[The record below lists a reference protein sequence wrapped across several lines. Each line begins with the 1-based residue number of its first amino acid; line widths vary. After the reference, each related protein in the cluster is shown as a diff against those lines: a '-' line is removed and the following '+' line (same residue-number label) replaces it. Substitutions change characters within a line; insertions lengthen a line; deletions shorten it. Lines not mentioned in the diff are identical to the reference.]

1 MAKGT
6 ETRNTILEQAMATSS
21 RLGLDGLS
29 IGTLARDVGL
39 SKSGLFAHFGS
50 KEELQ
55 LEVISAG
62 VEKFIEA
69 VVKPALAAP
78 RGEPRVRAL
87 FEGWL
92 GWPER
97 EDLPGGCPFMSAA
110 YELDDRPGP
119 VRDQFVIYQSQW
131 LSAVA
136 RSATLA
142 VDEGH
147 FAKDLDAAQFAWEF
161 QAILMAYHY
170 YLRLLRDDRARER
183 AEQAFE
189 RLIRDS
195 RASGEIADQSVS

>member
-1 MAKGT
+1 MAKGSD
-6 ETRNTILEQAMATSS
+6 TRNTILEQAMATSS

-29 IGTLARDVGL
+29 IGGLARDVGL

-55 LEVISAG
+55 LEVLAAG

-69 VVKPALAAP
+69 VVKPALGTA

-87 FEGWL
+87 FAGWL

-131 LSAVA
+131 LSTVA
-136 RSATLA
+136 RSAAGA
-142 VDEGH
+142 VEEKH
-147 FAKDLDAAQFAWEF
+147 FGKGLDVEQFAWEF

-170 YLRLLRDDRARER
+170 YLRLLRDDQARER
-183 AEQAFE
+183 AEHAFE

-195 RASGEIADQSVS
+195 KAQATVSS